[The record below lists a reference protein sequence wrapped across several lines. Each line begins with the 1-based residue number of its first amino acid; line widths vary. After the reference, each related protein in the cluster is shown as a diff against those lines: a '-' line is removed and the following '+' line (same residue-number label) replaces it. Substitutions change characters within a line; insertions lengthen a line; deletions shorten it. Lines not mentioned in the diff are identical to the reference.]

1 MLVDNMTDKQI
12 KKLAD
17 YLADS
22 LSQFEITNIELEKLG
37 EYIANALITKALES
51 QVDNWEVDNSL
62 DHLVGELA
70 RCMTLQNAYLEREE
84 YEKCAL
90 MKIRIREIKQKLGM
104 PPDEEI
110 PNEDD
115 EI

>member
-1 MLVDNMTDKQI
+1 MTDKQI

-17 YLADS
+17 
-22 LSQFEITNIELEKLG
+22 E
-37 EYIANALITKALES
+37 IANALITKALQS
-51 QVDNWEVDNSL
+51 QIDDWEVNNNI

-90 MKIRIREIKQKLGM
+90 MKIRIRDIKHKLGM
-104 PPDEEI
+104 PHDEEI
-110 PNEDD
+110 KDEDD
-115 EI
+115 ET

>member
-1 MLVDNMTDKQI
+1 MNDKQI

-17 YLADS
+17 
-22 LSQFEITNIELEKLG
+22 E
-37 EYIANALITKALES
+37 IANALIAKALQS
-51 QVDNWEVDNSL
+51 QVDDWEVNNNI

-90 MKIRIREIKQKLGM
+90 MKIRIRDIKHKLGM

-110 PNEDD
+110 NDEDD

>member
-1 MLVDNMTDKQI
+1 MNDKQI

-17 YLADS
+17 
-22 LSQFEITNIELEKLG
+22 E
-37 EYIANALITKALES
+37 IANALITKALQS
-51 QVDNWEVDNSL
+51 QVDDWEVNNNI

-90 MKIRIREIKQKLGM
+90 MKIRIRDIKHKLGM

-110 PNEDD
+110 NDEDD

>member
-1 MLVDNMTDKQI
+1 VDNMTDKQI
-12 KKLAD
+12 KKQAD
-17 YLADS
+17 
-22 LSQFEITNIELEKLG
+22 E
-37 EYIANALITKALES
+37 IANALVTKALQS
-51 QVDNWEVDNSL
+51 QVDDWEVNNNI

-90 MKIRIREIKQKLGM
+90 MKIRIRDIKHKLGM

-110 PNEDD
+110 NNEDD

>member
-1 MLVDNMTDKQI
+1 MTDEQL
-12 KKLAD
+12 KKLA
-17 YLADS
+17 
-22 LSQFEITNIELEKLG
+22 EE
-37 EYIANALITKALES
+37 IANALINKGLEA
-51 QVDNWEVDNSL
+51 QGDDWKVDNDL

-115 EI
+115 ET